1 MSLFWAMVIVALA
14 FVLAFETDAL
24 ESGIAAG
31 EPSQSEIILT
41 YVVELAT
48 IAIIPLALRL
58 FKFQGVASD
67 LQRRHHEAL
76 RKWGVLRLMMLGF
89 LLLANTLLYYVYL
102 NTSFGYLAI
111 MTALC
116 LPFVYPSEGKC
127 EAEAYM
133 DAGEGEAV

>member
-58 FKFQGVASD
+58 FKFKSIETD
-67 LQRRHHEAL
+67 LKHRHETAL
-76 RKWGVLRLMMLGF
+76 QKWGILRLLMMGLV
-89 LLLANTLLYYVYL
+89 LHTNTLLYYVYM

-116 LPFVYPSEGKC
+116 LPFVHPSESKC
-127 EAEAYM
+127 MAEAYM
-133 DAGEGEAV
+133 NEEEDQAV